1 MSDDKIIVKCPHC
14 ENYIVIYKNEI
25 NCAIFRHGIL
35 KETYMQINPHTSKDI
50 CDKLAIEDKI
60 FGCAKPF
67 KIIYENNEYNAIA
80 CDYI

>member
-1 MSDDKIIVKCPHC
+1 
-14 ENYIVIYKNEI
+14 
-25 NCAIFRHGIL
+25 
-35 KETYMQINPHTSKDI
+35 MQINPHTPKDI